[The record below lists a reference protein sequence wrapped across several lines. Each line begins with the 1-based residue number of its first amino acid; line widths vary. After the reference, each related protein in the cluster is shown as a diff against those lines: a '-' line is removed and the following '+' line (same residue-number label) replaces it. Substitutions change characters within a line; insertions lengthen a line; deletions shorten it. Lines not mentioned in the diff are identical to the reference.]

1 MDLAFSKEEIAF
13 REEVRAFF
21 RDNVPASKRGAN
33 WWRAV
38 TSPRTRWSTGGAS

>member
-21 RDNVPASKRGAN
+21 KDNVPPDTRRKLR
-33 WWRAV
+33 RAAIC
-38 TSPRTRWSTGGAS
+38 PRTRWSPGGAS